1 MRGHVTSLNSFDKI
15 GCKCK
20 IFQSLPVYKTA
31 PNLVCDS
38 DSASSQSTLQHSTL
52 CTHNNPHLRVS
63 FYTLFIQIQSIFLQ
77 CINSSSRDLKLD
89 VMCRIHQCIDKEL
102 LNLDGNFQQKRI
114 FIITKYCKYLLLVQ
128 NLSRKI
134 KHVDLS
140 YGQ

>member
-1 MRGHVTSLNSFDKI
+1 MNGCQNDWFNNKNWVHDAILTFEILILIKNQTTHTAANCLTSLFQLYVNVDCNQWWITDQRINYKDFSYVTSLNSFDKI

-63 FYTLFIQIQSIFLQ
+63 FYTLFIQIQSIFL
-77 CINSSSRDLKLD
+77 
-89 VMCRIHQCIDKEL
+89 
-102 LNLDGNFQQKRI
+102 
-114 FIITKYCKYLLLVQ
+114 
-128 NLSRKI
+128 
-134 KHVDLS
+134 
-140 YGQ
+140 